1 MGSTPR
7 VIGSLALSVGGMSL
21 AILSA
26 CSAPA
31 NPGATITVTETVT
44 SSPGAEDLGMSG
56 EAPKEPA
63 NPVPLLER
71 VQGCI
76 PEGGTEVGDHDI
88 NGNRY
93 ASCSFL
99 QHGRKT
105 HFYEVAF
112 LTTVRT
118 VGGSGNPLSNRN
130 YTGAARLPLPYMTS
144 IKPVSATKG
153 MVQCKNLSLSMVVAP
168 RFESLGLTATQT
180 GRP

>member
-99 QHGRKT
+99 DNGGT
-105 HFYEVAF
+105 PGTAV
-112 LTTVRT
+112 TVRT
-118 VGGSGNPLSNRN
+118 YPGDPRTWDPMPEQLTSDDSNKVIVGDDFVVVITGDWDEYSQNVDPADIADQVGGTLVPSS
-130 YTGAARLPLPYMTS
+130 
-144 IKPVSATKG
+144 
-153 MVQCKNLSLSMVVAP
+153 
-168 RFESLGLTATQT
+168 
-180 GRP
+180 